1 MSRYIDADK
10 LLDRIHNPYEMAAV
24 ARWVNE
30 APTADVRENVRGKW
44 KKREEAWRN
53 GIRIRIRRCSNCCGA
68 KPLQVFDAE
77 DEEFSY
83 CPWCGAKMEN
93 EE

>member
-30 APTADVRENVRGKW
+30 APTADARENVRGYWIGKPLAGYSKIRCSACRCVFMNATGKW
-44 KKREEAWRN
+44 K
-53 GIRIRIRRCSNCCGA
+53 
-68 KPLQVFDAE
+68 
-77 DEEFSY
+77 Y
-83 CPWCGAKMEN
+83 CPECGAKME